1 MIELVHNLLDSS
13 ELTYLDNLVLNFKI
27 EDTPRVTNYYNRM
40 FLNKETDLINY
51 QKRILKYLKQKFTIQ
66 YEIEGMWINQIAIDT
81 NKDDA
86 FHLDENALTIVT
98 YLNEDFEGGEFEY
111 FLLGTK
117 PNPKIKPKRNL
128 SLITTNELAHK
139 VRPVING
146 IRYSIVVFCTIPLK
160 DKKTML

>member
-1 MIELVHNLLDSS
+1 MIELVYDLLNDS
-13 ELTYLDNLVLNFKI
+13 ELTYLDNILLNFKI

-40 FLNKETDLINY
+40 FLNKETQLIEY
-51 QKRILKYLKQKFTIQ
+51 QEKILKYLKEKFTVQ
-66 YEIEGMWINQIAIDT
+66 YEIEGMWINQVTTDT

-98 YLNEDFEGGEFEY
+98 YINDSFEGGEFEY

-139 VRPVING
+139 VNPVTNG
-146 IRYSIVVFCTIPLK
+146 IRYSLIVFCTIPLK